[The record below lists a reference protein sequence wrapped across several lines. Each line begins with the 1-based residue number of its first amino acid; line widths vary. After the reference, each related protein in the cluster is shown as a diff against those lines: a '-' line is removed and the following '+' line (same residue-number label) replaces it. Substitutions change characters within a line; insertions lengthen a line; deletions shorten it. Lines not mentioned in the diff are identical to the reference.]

1 MSSIPNTFHICI
13 VGLSVANMTVLRQLC
28 REIIP
33 SHFDIQWVSVSD
45 PNLDFLM
52 IDADFVQARS
62 IQNILSYHPV
72 PVLKIVRY
80 PSVAQN
86 ICEDTLYL
94 PVNNID
100 LLKDWMGRHLF
111 DVHHQKNLT
120 VTHAEQPVEAPV
132 QQQQPDLH
140 IFERLHGKTL
150 GLVKLMDAK
159 GVLGVADTAQEL
171 FWPAL
176 NLNAERT
183 VDHTLGIAHSTRREL
198 QEMSGQSRD
207 LKQSIWDLIWHSP
220 SYTGLLSANDC
231 VKLLGWPQPAAGR
244 DRHDVLQLSACL
256 HQHASSVQ
264 QLAAQTH
271 IEVSRVQLFASALV
285 AAGLAKTIPAY
296 SPSYAV
302 GDTPQQAMARAD
314 ETGHEA
320 GKLRG
325 FLSKLRHQ
333 FGL

>member
-28 REIIP
+28 RDIIP
-33 SHFDIQWVSVSD
+33 SHFEIHWVSVTD
-45 PNLDFLM
+45 PALDFLM
-52 IDADFVQARS
+52 IDTDFIQARS

-100 LLKDWMGRHLF
+100 LLKNWIDQHLF
-111 DVHHQKNLT
+111 DAHHQKMLSINT
-120 VTHAEQPVEAPV
+120 ISEQPVEPTA
-132 QQQQPDLH
+132 QQPDLH
-140 IFERLHGKTL
+140 VFERLHGKTL

-159 GVLGVADTAQEL
+159 GILGIADTTQEI
-171 FWPAL
+171 FWPSPHLSA
-176 NLNAERT
+176 ARS
-183 VDHTLGIAHSTRREL
+183 VDHTLGIAHSTKREL
-198 QEMSGQSRD
+198 QDMSSQSRD
-207 LKQSIWDLIWHSP
+207 LKQWIWDVVWHSP
-220 SYTGLLSANDC
+220 SYSGLLSTNDC
-231 VKLLGWPQPAAGR
+231 VQLLGWPQPAVGQ

-256 HQHASSVQ
+256 HQQSASIQ

-271 IEVSRVQLFASALV
+271 IEVPRVQLFASALV
-285 AAGLAKTIPAY
+285 AAGLAKTVPAY
-296 SPSYAV
+296 SHSQTSSTDSINQNHAAP
-302 GDTPQQAMARAD
+302 D
-314 ETGHEA
+314 A
-320 GKLRG
+320 GKRRG

>member
-28 REIIP
+28 RDIIP
-33 SHFDIQWVSVSD
+33 SHFEIHWVSVTD
-45 PNLDFLM
+45 PALDFLI
-52 IDADFVQARS
+52 IDTDFIQARS

-100 LLKDWMGRHLF
+100 LLKNWIDQHLF
-111 DVHHQKNLT
+111 DAHHQKMLSINT
-120 VTHAEQPVEAPV
+120 IPEQPVEPTA
-132 QQQQPDLH
+132 QQPDLH
-140 IFERLHGKTL
+140 VFERLHGKTL

-159 GVLGVADTAQEL
+159 GILGIADTTQEI
-171 FWPAL
+171 FWPSPHLSA
-176 NLNAERT
+176 ARS
-183 VDHTLGIAHSTRREL
+183 VDHTLGIAHSTKREL
-198 QEMSGQSRD
+198 QDMSSQSRD
-207 LKQSIWDLIWHSP
+207 LKQWIWDVVWHSP
-220 SYTGLLSANDC
+220 SYSGLLSTNDC
-231 VKLLGWPQPAAGR
+231 VKLLGWPQPAAGQ

-256 HQHASSVQ
+256 HQQAASIQ

-271 IEVSRVQLFASALV
+271 IEVPRVQLFASALV
-285 AAGLAKTIPAY
+285 AAGLAKTIPAF
-296 SPSYAV
+296 SGSASIAASTSQDHPAHEV
-302 GDTPQQAMARAD
+302 GKR
-314 ETGHEA
+314 
-320 GKLRG
+320 RG